1 LARWNNSQNAPA
13 VIEKRFGRGRVLLF
27 TVTANKGWSD
37 WPVQPSFVLATRSA
51 ATSIARGVSQQENI
65 SAGQPIQFVLPPGET
80 ATDAKIRNPNNE
92 GAPLQLIPKT
102 DSSPAVLS
110 SANSARAGSYT
121 LTWKDSAGRDQT
133 RLVCVSADKAESNL
147 DPITERELSGMLDP
161 LDVTIVHYAGV
172 GSLSD
177 KGREIWRTLAV
188 MLLALACVE
197 TVFAVWVGRER

>member
-1 LARWNNSQNAPA
+1 M
-13 VIEKRFGRGRVLLF
+13 IEKRFGRGRVLLF

-92 GAPLQLIPKT
+92 GAPLQLIAKT

-110 SANSARAGSYT
+110 SGNSARAGSYT

-133 RLVCVSADKAESNL
+133 RLICVSADKSESNL
-147 DPITERELSGMLDP
+147 DPITERDLAGLLDP
-161 LDVTIVHYAGV
+161 LDVTIVHYEGI

-177 KGREIWRTLAV
+177 KGHEIWRTLAV
-188 MLLALACVE
+188 MLLAARRGSCLRRR
-197 TVFAVWVGRER
+197 FSAVWVGRQ